1 MRELDGQTDVL
12 LDDASGD
19 LMYLYLAGSVS
30 EAACNLRQAHR
41 REPLRLFALPRPM
54 NRSPE
59 SGPLLSVVTPV
70 FNGAGFIAENV
81 EIIRSE
87 FARSGVSYELIVVST
102 DPSTIR
108 LEQAPA
114 AGHPEVRVLHYDR
127 NVGKGYAVKLG
138 LLAARGQ
145 YVGFIDPTSTCIRR
159 SFRLSKWRS
168 SAKGSMLQ
176 SARSAIHARRSTT
189 QHGGACTWPAQ
200 QLIRVL
206 FDLDVRD
213 TQVA

>member
-1 MRELDGQTDVL
+1 
-12 LDDASGD
+12 
-19 LMYLYLAGSVS
+19 
-30 EAACNLRQAHR
+30 
-41 REPLRLFALPRPM
+41 M

-87 FARSGVSYELIVVST
+87 FAKSGVPYELIVVSDGSVDDT
-102 DPSTIR
+102 A
-108 LEQAPA
+108 EQALA

-145 YVGFIDPTSTCIRR
+145 YVGFIDS
-159 SFRLSKWRS
+159 
-168 SAKGSMLQ
+168 
-176 SARSAIHARRSTT
+176 
-189 QHGGACTWPAQ
+189 
-200 QLIRVL
+200 
-206 FDLDVRD
+206 DLDLHPAELPAFLEAMERD
-213 TQVA
+213 GLDAAIGSKRHPRSQVDYPTRRRVYPGSTSS